1 MDVRKFLL
9 GAAAA
14 AGLLAVS
21 AVNASAAIVCAG
33 PVCWHAH
40 ETYDYPPD
48 ARVVVPRTIGNGA
61 EMNTTRGGSMRAV
74 VIGAATAG
82 WSGS

>member
-21 AVNASAAIVCAG
+21 AVDASAAIVCAG

-48 ARVVVPRTIGNGA
+48 ARVVVHPDGWRWGREEHYTWREHEG
-61 EMNTTRGGSMRAV
+61 RGYWRGDRWME
-74 VIGAATAG
+74 
-82 WSGS
+82 W